1 MLAWEVLLINPS
13 RRNARVEIRTVV
25 LYGGNLVMSSLGAAL
40 QKNPEFQV
48 RHLQGASTE
57 IVTRLEADPPDV
69 ILFDIAA
76 AEPNFAVSLL
86 WKYPAITV
94 IGVDLTKG
102 TMLLLSG
109 SHSRLL
115 TMENL
120 VQVIKKGGAK
130 VANDD
135 RGKEKLTTA
144 SNLKYQ

>member
-1 MLAWEVLLINPS
+1 MKIQ
-13 RRNARVEIRTVV
+13 TVV

-48 RHLQGASTE
+48 RHLQGSSIE
-57 IVTRLEADPPDV
+57 IVTRLEEDPPNV
-69 ILFDIAA
+69 ILFDVAA

-94 IGVDLTKG
+94 IGVDLAKG

-120 VQVIKKGGAK
+120 VEVMKEGGSK
-130 VANDD
+130 NVKDI
-135 RGKEKLTTA
+135 GQKLTNDHA
-144 SNLKYQ
+144 QP